1 MKKEIS
7 KTGKKL
13 KNKDQKRN
21 NYINTE
27 FNKIQSEQKLKE
39 LDLINK
45 KKDLTNYKNN
55 KNKLISTNWAKLKL
69 EQNRK
74 DSVIE
79 SNSNSVTENKDQ
91 STVSLIDQDSV
102 IELLN

>member
-27 FNKIQSEQKLKE
+27 FNKLQSEQKLKE

-45 KKDLTNYKNN
+45 KKDLINYKNN
-55 KNKLISTNWAKLKL
+55 KSKLISTNWAKLKL
-69 EQNRK
+69 EQNRR

-79 SNSNSVTENKDQ
+79 SNSNSVTENNDQ
-91 STVSLIDQDSV
+91 PIV
-102 IELLN
+102 LLTE